1 MIRFQRVSKRYRRGP
16 GCAATALRS
25 FGLQAEPGEC
35 VALVGPNGAGK
46 STALGLLL
54 GFLRP
59 TAGSVR
65 VAGLRPARFARTR
78 GVGYLPESYR
88 PPERIRAGALLR
100 RLAALDG
107 LRGREARRRS
117 VEALE
122 RVGLGGSAGARVGTL
137 SRGNRQRLGVAQ
149 LLLRPRRLILLDEPW
164 SGLDAEGRSRL
175 RRLLGEL
182 RRDRPEATLL
192 LASHDLAQVA
202 RVADRAVLLDRGR
215 SAGERKIR
223 ADDDGE
229 ALERWVLGPAEAG
242 AA

>member
-1 MIRFQRVSKRYRRGP
+1 MIRFQRVSKRYGSGP
-16 GCAATALRS
+16 GSAVPALRS
-25 FGLQAEPGEC
+25 FDLRARSGEC

-46 STALGLLL
+46 STVLGLLL

-59 TAGSVR
+59 SAGAVR
-65 VAGLRPARFARTR
+65 VADLPPERFVRTR
-78 GVGYLPESYR
+78 GAAYLPEGYR

-107 LRGREARRRS
+107 LGWREARRRS
-117 VEALE
+117 AEVLE
-122 RVGLGGSAGARVGTL
+122 RVGLGGSDRARVGTL

-149 LLLRPRRLILLDEPW
+149 LLLRPRRLTVLDEPW

-175 RRLLGEL
+175 RSVLAGL
-182 RRDRPEATLL
+182 RRERPETTLL
-192 LASHDLAQVA
+192 LASHDLGQVS

-215 SAGERKIR
+215 CAGERGVG
-223 ADDDGE
+223 AGDDGA
-229 ALERWVLGPAEAG
+229 ALERWVLGAAG

>member
-1 MIRFQRVSKRYRRGP
+1 MIRFQRVGKRYGSGP
-16 GCAATALRS
+16 GSAVRALRS
-25 FGLQAEPGEC
+25 FDLRVPPGES

-46 STALGLLL
+46 STVLGLLL

-59 TAGSVR
+59 TRGAVR
-65 VAGLRPARFARTR
+65 VADLPPERFVRSR
-78 GVGYLPESYR
+78 GVGYLPEGYR
-88 PPERIRAGALLR
+88 PRERIRAGALLR

-107 LRGREARRRS
+107 LGWREARRRT
-117 VEALE
+117 VEVLG
-122 RVGLGGSAGARVGTL
+122 RVGLGGSAGVRVGTL

-175 RRLLGEL
+175 RSVLAQM
-182 RRDRPEATLL
+182 RRERPETTLL
-192 LASHDLAQVA
+192 LASHDLGQVA

-223 ADDDGE
+223 AGDDGA
-229 ALERWVLGPAEAG
+229 ALETWVIGAAEAG
-242 AA
+242 PA